1 MSLSN
6 WQYLLDQER
15 IMPKKYFLHPKPT
28 PSRFISPGP
37 FGIIEGAG
45 CLNCANCVKKN
56 CPYEVFQ
63 KRKFNERELWD
74 TADSLCRNCFR
85 CVQSCYG
92 KILLK
97 TANPEYWQQGD
108 DYWTPEIIA
117 ANRAQAE
124 TGRIPVSGGGYSGP
138 FAGPGF
144 DSMWTDMSEIVRPTR
159 DGIHGREYISTA
171 IDIGKNPGPFIWK
184 DNCYER
190 DQIFNESQTHLE
202 ISLPMIFDLVPLHF
216 RPLPPIKAI
225 AQAAQE
231 INTLLILK
239 AEDIGEEL
247 RPFAPWLVPY
257 MPFFSKDYFRLISS
271 SRMVQIP
278 YENSHQALE
287 MSREIKKVNPQII
300 VAIRILLQSGVEAD
314 VLNIIEMGGEVI
326 HLLADEKGR
335 ERGADH
341 PLFLKDLIRRIHL
354 SLIKEKCRDRVTL
367 IFAGGLAL
375 AEHVAKA
382 IICGADGVT
391 IDLPLLLAWECRLCG
406 RCLKGRSCPVE
417 IDKAEPEWARQRII
431 NLMTAWHGQI
441 LEVLGAMGIRDIRR
455 LRGESGR
462 AIFLEEIE
470 EETLGKI
477 FRRVLQG
484 QEFKEKGYVSP
495 SAN

>member
-1 MSLSN
+1 
-6 WQYLLDQER
+6 
-15 IMPKKYFLHPKPT
+15 MPNKYFLHPKPT

-37 FGIIEGAG
+37 FGIIEGPG

-97 TANPEYWQQGD
+97 TANPEYWRQGD

-117 ANRAQAE
+117 SNRAQAE

-184 DNCYER
+184 NNCHEG
-190 DQIFNESQTHLE
+190 DQIFNESPTHLE
-202 ISLPMIFDLVPLHF
+202 ISLPMIFDLLPLQF
-216 RPLPPIKAI
+216 RPLPSIKAI
-225 AQAAQE
+225 AQGVQE
-231 INTLLILK
+231 INTLLIMK
-239 AEDIGEEL
+239 AEEIGEEL
-247 RPFAPWLVPY
+247 RLFAPWLVPHISSFNKNY
-257 MPFFSKDYFRLISS
+257 SRLISMV
-271 SRMVQIP
+271 RMVQIP
-278 YENSHQALE
+278 YEDKQQTIE
-287 MSREIKKVNPQII
+287 MSRAIKKINSQII
-300 VAIRILLQSGVEAD
+300 VIIRMPLHRQVEDD
-314 VLNIIEMGGEVI
+314 VLDIIEMGGEII

-335 ERGADH
+335 EQVSDQ
-341 PLFLKDLIRRIHL
+341 PLFLKDLIRKIHRRL
-354 SLIKEKCRDRVTL
+354 VKEKCRDQVTL
-367 IFAGGLAL
+367 IFGGGIAL
-375 AEHVAKA
+375 AEHMAKA
-382 IICGADGVT
+382 IICGADGVS

-417 IDKAEPEWARQRII
+417 IEKAEPEWVKQRLI
-431 NLMTAWHGQI
+431 NLMAAWHGQI
-441 LEVLGAMGIRDIRR
+441 LEILGAMGLRDVRR

-470 EETLGKI
+470 KETFGKI
-477 FRRVLQG
+477 FSRVREG
-484 QEFKEKGYVSP
+484 GEANKREYVSSP
-495 SAN
+495 SN